1 MMTLQL
7 VKKDF
12 LIAKKY
18 VLFMMGFT
26 AVIPLF
32 VVVSV
37 PAMTG
42 TGAFIYSVIF
52 TVIIILQSAA
62 MEEAKHPK
70 AIALLCAAPYSR
82 KSFVMAKY
90 ACFFILFAYCYAVY
104 CLLGVIFISVEF
116 ISLSS
121 LLAVL
126 MCGTIIYSVF
136 LPIYFKLGFEKT
148 KFIFQIAI
156 IVFAFGPPLFLRLYT
171 NLNFS
176 INVLAYLPAVTIN
189 IAMILVSFVTLLVS
203 MNLSM
208 KIFSRKE
215 L

>member
-1 MMTLQL
+1 MMILHL

-26 AVIPLF
+26 AVIPMF
-32 VVVSV
+32 VVTSV

-42 TGAFIYSVIF
+42 TGAFIYTVIF

-104 CLLGVIFISVEF
+104 CLLGVIFTSVEMVG
-116 ISLSS
+116 LSA

-126 MCGTIIYSVF
+126 MFGTVIYSVF
-136 LPIYFKLGFEKT
+136 LPVYFKLGFEKT
-148 KFIFQIAI
+148 KFIFLIAI
-156 IVFAFGPPLFLRLYT
+156 PVFAFGTPIFFNFYP

-176 INVLAYLPAVTIN
+176 INMLALLPVVVIN
-189 IAMILVSFVTLLVS
+189 IAMISVGFVTLVVS
-203 MNLSM
+203 VNLSI